1 MIDTRIHRHRG
12 YSLVDITKTD
22 VTKYTPELERMRNKQ
37 RNWETVMQVLGLRS
51 QIMGIRQLKTETVD
65 LSGYQ
70 FGDSYAGKH
79 RVWTFEFEVEF
90 ENLYLEDH
98 DPYGILKNDFAH
110 TPVIMG
116 LDETATPPVPLFY
129 TDGSSK
135 NIYFISVSNN

>member
-12 YSLVDITKTD
+12 YTLVDVTKTD

-37 RNWETVMQVLGLRS
+37 RNWETVVQVLGLRA

-70 FGDSYAGKH
+70 FGESYVGKH

-90 ENLYLEDH
+90 ENLYLQDH
-98 DPYGILKNDFAH
+98 DTYGTLKNDFAH
-110 TPVIMG
+110 TPVILG
-116 LDETATPPVPLFY
+116 LDETAQPPVSIFY
-129 TDGSSK
+129 TAGESK
-135 NIYFISVSNN
+135 NIYFKSLKN